1 MTDYR
6 EQIDRLLV
14 DSEGLEDGHTKVG
27 LLEEAVRIADT
38 HADVGLGFELR
49 KELLGAALGAGHADQ
64 LLVAYSWCLAQV
76 DKDPRKYHTSD
87 LLWEYRWVLS
97 ELTAFP
103 QIGREQIES
112 MYEDMIQRY
121 RQAGASM
128 RSVYLLRRVVAID
141 MGDRPTAVEM
151 NKAWKRSARDHY
163 SDSYLT
169 ELAFQLR
176 YLCFVGKEHLALEQ
190 AGQFFR
196 GNLWSEHHEG
206 TCLAMMLMPL
216 VKRGRAEEAIDY
228 FQRGYRL
235 LSKNPRYV
243 EEFGDF
249 IVFLVLT
256 DNLARAATLF
266 TKHLPSAIDNCNA
279 MCRFFFYRASTFLMN
294 RLQQSGKTTVKLRL
308 PSNFLVSS
316 TNGRHALS
324 DLETWFRERTIDLAQ
339 RFDRRNGNDYYMKLW
354 AELKK
359 WPKFISPCSL
369 K

>member
-1 MTDYR
+1 M
-6 EQIDRLLV
+6 
-14 DSEGLEDGHTKVG
+14 
-27 LLEEAVRIADT
+27 EA
-38 HADVGLGFELR
+38 F
-49 KELLGAALGAGHADQ
+49 
-64 LLVAYSWCLAQV
+64 
-76 DKDPRKYHTSD
+76 
-87 LLWEYRWVLS
+87 
-97 ELTAFP
+97 
-103 QIGREQIES
+103 
-112 MYEDMIQRY
+112 
-121 RQAGASM
+121 
-128 RSVYLLRRVVAID
+128 
-141 MGDRPTAVEM
+141 
-151 NKAWKRSARDHY
+151 ARDHY

-190 AGQFFR
+190 AEPILSRQSMER
-196 GNLWSEHHEG
+196 TPRRNMPAL
-206 TCLAMMLMPL
+206 MLMPL

-228 FQRGYRL
+228 FQRGYRSW
-235 LSKNPRYV
+235 SKNPRYV

-249 IVFLVLT
+249 IVFPGLT

-279 MCRFFFYRASTFLMN
+279 MCRFFFYSRIDFSDESITA
-294 RLQQSGKTTVKLRL
+294 SGKTTVKLRL

-339 RFDRRNGNDYYMKLW
+339 RLDRRNGNDYYMKLW